1 METLTDSLTDA
12 LSERVD
18 KLVQAR
24 KVPLGWGSPLLSVTP
39 TCIAIRQLAV
49 QLEALENAVREI
61 ALEVQKLSAHQGE
74 ALEEAAR
81 APLPGCTRSSR

>member
-1 METLTDSLTDA
+1 METLTDNLTDT

-18 KLVQAR
+18 KLVQAG

-49 QLEALENAVREI
+49 QFEALENAVRAV
-61 ALEVQKLSAHQGE
+61 ALEVQKLSAHQKV
-74 ALEEAAR
+74 LEEAAR
-81 APLPGCTRSSR
+81 APLPGRTRSSR

>member
-1 METLTDSLTDA
+1 METLRDSLTDT

-18 KLVQAR
+18 KLVQAG

-39 TCIAIRQLAV
+39 ACIAIRQLAV
-49 QLEALENAVREI
+49 QFEALENAVREV

-74 ALEEAAR
+74 VLEEAAR
-81 APLPGCTRSSR
+81 APLPGRTRSSR